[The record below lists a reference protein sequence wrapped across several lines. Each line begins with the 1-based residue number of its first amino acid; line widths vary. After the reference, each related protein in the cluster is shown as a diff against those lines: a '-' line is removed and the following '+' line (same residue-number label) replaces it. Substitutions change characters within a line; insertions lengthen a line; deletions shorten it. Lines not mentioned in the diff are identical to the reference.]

1 MNRNINIKVGDY
13 VFNKDDVAKGLTT
26 ILFRVDKVHERTL
39 KRYNETTK
47 EYEPYAQETLVD
59 AYCLATSHGYSIG
72 IRHDKDEWG
81 IIPAETMKVL
91 CAE

>member
-26 ILFRVDKVHERTL
+26 ILFRVDKVHE
-39 KRYNETTK
+39 
-47 EYEPYAQETLVD
+47 PYAQETLVD
-59 AYCLATSHGYSIG
+59 AYCLATSHGYSIC